1 MPDEALDKAGER
13 GVPEDRGGR
22 QEPRVR
28 AVRRL
33 DHASPRHGEV
43 LQEACG
49 CDTEQARQD
58 LHAATTPDGC
68 HVPSSQARELGLPP
82 DTWIEQRGRCG
93 ICLEPMRAD
102 EIENGAV
109 SRIRPESA
117 GGRRVK
123 ENCQVVHQCA
133 PHARGR
139 NGKELWRLRCGSG
152 LGGSWGRD
160 PARAGRRSTDRDPF
174 RSALRVG

>member
-1 MPDEALDKAGER
+1 M
-13 GVPEDRGGR
+13 
-22 QEPRVR
+22 
-28 AVRRL
+28 RRL
-33 DHASPRHGEV
+33 DLASPRQGEV
-43 LQEACG
+43 LQETCG

-123 ENCQVVHQCA
+123 ENCQVVHQWCA
-133 PHARGR
+133 SRKGAQWEGTLEAQVRKWARW
-139 NGKELWRLRCGSG
+139 K
-152 LGGSWGRD
+152 LG
-160 PARAGRRSTDRDPF
+160 AGPCSCRKT
-174 RSALRVG
+174 LN